1 MVVSVDPGAS
11 APPSIRRGHR
21 SAFRTVTGRRPEHRQ
36 DAGLDRS
43 WQAGPSV
50 DNGLQ
55 VGVIVRVFRF
65 NCPRICPCVV
75 RNVRFSWGFWALASV
90 YGTDALSK
98 RICLSQFGLVVA
110 TKILERRRIRA
121 QVAQTGVCLSVT
133 GVLLR
138 DVFKILDGPI
148 GVPD

>member
-1 MVVSVDPGAS
+1 MRINFRPGRAARWSSAS
-11 APPSIRRGHR
+11 ILERRHR
-21 SAFRTVTGRRPEHRQ
+21 LLS
-36 DAGLDRS
+36 
-43 WQAGPSV
+43 
-50 DNGLQ
+50 

-75 RNVRFSWGFWALASV
+75 RNVRFSWGFWALARV

>member
-1 MVVSVDPGAS
+1 MPADWNSDDCPATLSVDQ
-11 APPSIRRGHR
+11 
-21 SAFRTVTGRRPEHRQ
+21 RQ
-36 DAGLDRS
+36 TTNDNHSGLESPFHEIAWVCSRDY
-43 WQAGPSV
+43 
-50 DNGLQ
+50 DDGLQ
-55 VGVIVRVFRF
+55 AGVIVRVFRF
-65 NCPRICPCVV
+65 NCPRICPRVD
-75 RNVRFSWGFWALASV
+75 RNIRFSWGFWALAHV

-121 QVAQTGVCLSVT
+121 QVAQTGV
-133 GVLLR
+133 LLR